1 MGVSLRYLI
10 VNTRQVRYQS
20 PQDNTERSNKPY
32 LTLQLHVN
40 ATQSITPL
48 I

>member
-1 MGVSLRYLI
+1 MGVSLRDLI
-10 VNTRQVRYQS
+10 VNTRQVHYQS
-20 PQDNTERSNKPY
+20 PQDNTERNKPY

-40 ATQSITPL
+40 ATQIITPL